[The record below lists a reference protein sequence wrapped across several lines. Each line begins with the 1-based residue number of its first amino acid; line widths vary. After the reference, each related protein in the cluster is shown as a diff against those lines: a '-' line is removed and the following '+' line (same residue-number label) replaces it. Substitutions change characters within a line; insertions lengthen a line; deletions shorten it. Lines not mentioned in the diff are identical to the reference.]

1 MCDALIQDSR
11 LLTGGTAHTEMRMV
25 LTELKLKQPP
35 RSLRSLPP
43 AGAVST
49 LGAAQRILTW

>member
-1 MCDALIQDSR
+1 MTDALIQDQR

-25 LTELKLKQPP
+25 FELKQPP
-35 RSLRSLPP
+35 RSLRELPP

-49 LGAAQRILTW
+49 LGAARRVLTW